1 MGRLAAAPGR
11 RKRRGGRDDEGLGP
25 RGEVC
30 GRHGGTRREECVV
43 SGCGQGEECGGEEG
57 GGREGKECG
66 VLAMECGSEERGGKE
81 RREGEERKE
90 GGEEGEER
98 M

>member
-1 MGRLAAAPGR
+1 MGRHAAAPGR
-11 RKRRGGRDDEGLGP
+11 RERRGGRDDEGLGP

-57 GGREGKECG
+57 GGEEEGKGRSG
-66 VLAMECGSEERGGKE
+66 VYWPWI
-81 RREGEERKE
+81 RR
-90 GGEEGEER
+90 R
-98 M
+98 MW